1 MLDCWHAASRLVHGG
16 SIRRHRSTSGTR
28 ISNMECHDIL
38 SGSPLQCVPL
48 ARSGKNCCFSYSG
61 EVKLYLDNSFL
72 NRLFDDP
79 LISLNKVEG
88 EVLLWVIDLI
98 QQKKATLIHSPFV
111 ENENFTN
118 PFPDRKSFV
127 AGVMR
132 LATEYQEI
140 DENTEA
146 RAVTLMTEMR
156 MDPVDALHLAA
167 AEAAQVDYF
176 ITCDYAVIK
185 RYQGDIRVVSPLSF
199 IYDYNHDNKNHHE

>member
-1 MLDCWHAASRLVHGG
+1 
-16 SIRRHRSTSGTR
+16 
-28 ISNMECHDIL
+28 
-38 SGSPLQCVPL
+38 
-48 ARSGKNCCFSYSG
+48 
-61 EVKLYLDNSFL
+61 VKLYLDNSFL

-98 QQKKATLIHSPFV
+98 QHKKAMLVHSPFI
-111 ENENFTN
+111 ENENSTN

-132 LATEYQEI
+132 LATVYQDI
-140 DENTEA
+140 DED
-146 RAVTLMTEMR
+146 TEMR
-156 MDPVDALHLAA
+156 AATLREEMGVHPVDALHLAA

-185 RYQGDIRVVSPLSF
+185 RYQGGIKVVSPLSF
-199 IYDYNHDNKNHHE
+199 IYDYKHDDKNHHA